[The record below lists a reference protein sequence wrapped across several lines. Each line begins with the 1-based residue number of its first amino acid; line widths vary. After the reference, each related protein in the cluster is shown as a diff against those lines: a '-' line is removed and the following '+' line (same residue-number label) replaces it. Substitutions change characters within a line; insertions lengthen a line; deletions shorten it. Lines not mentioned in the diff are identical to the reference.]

1 MFASGRFR
9 FLAVLLSLVTV
20 FSVATVDMAEA
31 RRGGSFG
38 SRGTR
43 TMQTV
48 PSTNTSPNATAPVNR
63 TMTNQQAT
71 QQRNAATPISQRPGG
86 LFGGGLLQGLFLGGL
101 FGLFLGHG
109 FGGFGGMLSL
119 LFQFALIGGLLWFFF
134 GRRRQ
139 SATAGGPAAGPA
151 GGLGNGLGG
160 NPFARADS
168 QPSANPFQ
176 RSGGGAATQGNS
188 YEVTSAD
195 LDVFETR
202 LADVQA
208 AFSREDYGALR
219 AITTPEMMGYLSE
232 ELGQNASQGVRNEVY
247 DVKML
252 GGSVAEAWR
261 EGDQTYVTVAMKYES
276 RDVTRE
282 RATGNIVSGDES
294 LTETTEIWTFVR
306 DGQGEWKLSAIQDA

>member
-1 MFASGRFR
+1 MFASGKFR

-43 TMQTV
+43 TFQTV
-48 PSTNTSPNATAPVNR
+48 PATNTSPTTTAPVNR

-71 QQRNAATPISQRPGG
+71 QPRNATTPISQRPGG

-109 FGGFGGMLSL
+109 FGGALGIFSL
-119 LFQFALIGGLLWFFF
+119 LFQILLIGGLLWFLF
-134 GRRRQ
+134 GRRRMAAPA
-139 SATAGGPAAGPA
+139 SATAGGPGGGPQM
-151 GGLGNGLGG
+151 GG
-160 NPFARADS
+160 NPFERRDP
-168 QPSANPFQ
+168 QPRANPFGG
-176 RSGGGAATQGNS
+176 GGGAAASSNI
-188 YEVTSAD
+188 EVSNRD
-195 LDVFETR
+195 LDVFEQR
-202 LADVQA
+202 LAEVQD

-232 ELGQNASQGVRNEVY
+232 ELGENASRGLRNEVV

-261 EGDQTYVTVAMKYES
+261 EGERDYVTVAMRYES

-282 RATGNIVSGDES
+282 RATGRIVSGDEA
-294 LTETTEIWTFVR
+294 LTETTEVWTFVR
-306 DGQGEWKLSAIQDA
+306 ERGGEWKLSAIQEA

>member
-1 MFASGRFR
+1 MFASGKIR

-43 TMQTV
+43 TFQTV

-63 TMTNQQAT
+63 TMTNQQST
-71 QQRNAATPISQRPGG
+71 QQRNATTPISQRPGG
-86 LFGGGLLQGLFLGGL
+86 LFGGGILQGLFLGGL
-101 FGLFLGHG
+101 FGMFLGHG
-109 FGGFGGMLSL
+109 FGGGLGILSL
-119 LFQFALIGGLLWFFF
+119 LFQILLVGGLVWFFF
-134 GRRRQ
+134 GRRRM
-139 SATAGGPAAGPA
+139 ATAGGPSSGPQVNPFGSGNDRQQRANPFAGPA
-151 GGLGNGLGG
+151 T
-160 NPFARADS
+160 
-168 QPSANPFQ
+168 
-176 RSGGGAATQGNS
+176 GGAFQPDNR
-188 YEVTSAD
+188 D

-202 LADVQA
+202 LGEVQA
-208 AFSREDYGALR
+208 AYSREDYGALR
-219 AITTPEMMGYLSE
+219 AITTPEMMSYLSE
-232 ELGQNASQGVRNEVY
+232 ELGNNASRGLRNEVF

-261 EGDQTYVTVAMKYES
+261 EGDSEYATVAMRYES

-282 RATGNIVSGDES
+282 RQTGRIVSGDES

-306 DGQGEWKLSAIQDA
+306 ERGGEWKLSAIQEA

>member
-1 MFASGRFR
+1 M
-9 FLAVLLSLVTV
+9 LTV
-20 FSVATVDMAEA
+20 FSVATIDTAEA

-63 TMTNQQAT
+63 TMTNQQST
-71 QQRNAATPISQRPGG
+71 QQRNSATPIAQRPGG

-109 FGGFGGMLSL
+109 FGGMGGMLSL
-119 LFQFALIGGLLWFFF
+119 LFQFALIGGLLWFIF
-134 GRRRQ
+134 GRRRM
-139 SATAGGPAAGPA
+139 AAAGGPASGPNPA
-151 GGLGNGLGG
+151 NGNGLGG
-160 NPFARADS
+160 NPFARNDG
-168 QPSANPFQ
+168 QPAANPF
-176 RSGGGAATQGNS
+176 SGRGTGGRAAAQAS
-188 YEVTSAD
+188 YEVSNTD
-195 LDVFETR
+195 LDLFEGR
-202 LADVQA
+202 LAELQD

-232 ELGQNASQGVRNEVY
+232 ELGSNASQGVRNEVY

-261 EGDQTYVTVAMKYES
+261 EGDTDYATVAMKYES

-282 RATGNIVSGDES
+282 RATGKIVAGDEG

-306 DGQGEWKLSAIQDA
+306 ERGGDWKLSAIQDA

>member
-1 MFASGRFR
+1 MFASGKFR
-9 FLAVLLSLVTV
+9 FLAVLLSLVTI

-43 TMQTV
+43 TFQTV

-63 TMTNQQAT
+63 TMTNQQAA
-71 QQRNAATPISQRPGG
+71 QPRNATTPISQRPGG

-101 FGLFLGHG
+101 FGMFLGHG

-119 LFQFALIGGLLWFFF
+119 LFQVALIGGVLWFLF
-134 GRRRQ
+134 GRRRRM
-139 SATAGGPAAGPA
+139 ATPA
-151 GGLGNGLGG
+151 GAPGGSGNGMGLGG
-160 NPFARADS
+160 NPFARHDDG
-168 QPSANPFQ
+168 QQNANPFQ
-176 RSGGGAATQGNS
+176 RRGGAAPTQGNS

-195 LDVFETR
+195 LDIFETR

-219 AITTPEMMGYLSE
+219 AVTTPEMMGYLSE
-232 ELGQNASQGVRNEVY
+232 ELGSNASQGVRNEVF

-261 EGDQTYVTVAMKYES
+261 EGDDTYVTVAMKYES
-276 RDVTRE
+276 RDVTRD
-282 RATGNIVSGDES
+282 RASGRIVSGDDS

-306 DGQGEWKLSAIQDA
+306 EGRGEWKLSAIQDA

>member
-1 MFASGRFR
+1 MFASGTFR
-9 FLAVLLSLVTV
+9 FWAVLLSLVTV

-43 TMQTV
+43 TFQTV
-48 PSTNTSPNATAPVNR
+48 PSTNTSPTTTAPINR

-71 QQRNAATPISQRPGG
+71 QPRNTTTPISQRPGG

-109 FGGFGGMLSL
+109 FGGFGGVFSL
-119 LFQFALIGGLLWFFF
+119 LFQILLIGGLLWFLF
-134 GRRRQ
+134 GRRRI
-139 SATAGGPAAGPA
+139 ATAGGPQMGP
-151 GGLGNGLGG
+151 
-160 NPFARADS
+160 NPFEGHDPQRR
-168 QPSANPFQ
+168 ANPFG
-176 RSGGGAATQGNS
+176 GGGAAPPSGRL
-188 YEVTSAD
+188 EVSNRD
-195 LDVFETR
+195 LDVFEER
-202 LADVQA
+202 LTQLQD

-232 ELGQNASQGVRNEVY
+232 ELGENASRGLRNEVF

-261 EGDQTYVTVAMKYES
+261 EGDRDYVTVAMRYES

-282 RATGNIVSGDES
+282 RATGRIVSGDEA
-294 LTETTEIWTFVR
+294 LTETTEVWTFVR
-306 DGQGEWKLSAIQDA
+306 ERGGDWKLSAIQEA

>member
-1 MFASGRFR
+1 MFASGKFR

-43 TMQTV
+43 TFQTV
-48 PSTNTSPNATAPVNR
+48 PSTNTAPNATAPVNR

-71 QQRNAATPISQRPGG
+71 QPRNAATPISQRPGG

-109 FGGFGGMLSL
+109 FGGFGGLLSL
-119 LFQFALIGGLLWFFF
+119 LFQIALIGGLLWFLF
-134 GRRRQ
+134 GRRRM
-139 SATAGGPAAGPA
+139 AAPA
-151 GGLGNGLGG
+151 GAGAGSPASQPGLGG
-160 NPFARADS
+160 NPFARNDGQAS
-168 QPSANPFQ
+168 TNPFQ
-176 RSGGGAATQGNS
+176 RAGGSAAAQGNS

-195 LDVFETR
+195 LDIFEDR
-202 LADVQA
+202 LKQVQD

-219 AITTPEMMGYLSE
+219 AVTTPEMMGYLSE
-232 ELGQNASQGVRNEVY
+232 ELGQNASQGLRNEVF

-252 GGSVAEAWR
+252 SGSVAEAWR
-261 EGDQTYVTVAMKYES
+261 EGSQTYVTVAMKYES

-282 RATGNIVSGDES
+282 RATGRIVSGDEG

-306 DGQGEWKLSAIQDA
+306 DNGGEWKLSAIQEA

>member
-1 MFASGRFR
+1 MFASGKIR

-43 TMQTV
+43 TFQTV

-63 TMTNQQAT
+63 TMTNQQST
-71 QQRNAATPISQRPGG
+71 QRNTATPISQRPGG

-109 FGGFGGMLSL
+109 FGGFGGIFSL
-119 LFQFALIGGLLWFFF
+119 LFQFLLIGGLLWFFF
-134 GRRRQ
+134 GRRRM
-139 SATAGGPAAGPA
+139 APAGGPMAGGPASGP
-151 GGLGNGLGG
+151 NMGG
-160 NPFARADS
+160 NPFQRHDG
-168 QPSANPFQ
+168 QQRPNPF
-176 RSGGGAATQGNS
+176 GGVGGRAASSNLDVS
-188 YEVTSAD
+188 NRD
-195 LDVFETR
+195 LDIFEER
-202 LADVQA
+202 LAAVQD

-232 ELGQNASQGVRNEVY
+232 ELGENASRGLRNEVF

-261 EGDQTYVTVAMKYES
+261 EGDRDFATVAMRYES

-282 RATGNIVSGDES
+282 RATGRIVSGDEA
-294 LTETTEIWTFVR
+294 LTETTEVWTFVR
-306 DGQGEWKLSAIQDA
+306 ERGGDWKLSAIQDA

>member
-1 MFASGRFR
+1 MFASGKFR
-9 FLAVLLSLVTV
+9 FLAIFLSLLTV
-20 FSVATVDMAEA
+20 FSVATIDTAEA

-43 TMQTV
+43 TFQTV
-48 PSTNTSPNATAPVNR
+48 PATNTSPGATAPVNR
-63 TMTNQQAT
+63 TMTNQQST
-71 QQRNAATPISQRPGG
+71 QQRNNTATPISQRPGG

-101 FGLFLGHG
+101 FGMFLGHG

-119 LFQFALIGGLLWFFF
+119 LFQIALIGGLLWFFF
-134 GRRRQ
+134 GRRRM
-139 SATAGGPAAGPA
+139 AAAGGP
-151 GGLGNGLGG
+151 GNGPSAGG
-160 NPFARADS
+160 NPFARNDEP
-168 QPSANPFQ
+168 QANPFQ
-176 RSGGGAATQGNS
+176 RRGGGGGATRQNA

-195 LDVFETR
+195 LDLFETR
-202 LADVQA
+202 LAEVQDA
-208 AFSREDYGALR
+208 YSREDYGALR

-261 EGDQTYVTVAMKYES
+261 EGSSDYATVAIKYES

-282 RATGNIVSGDES
+282 RATGRIVSGDES

-306 DGQGEWKLSAIQDA
+306 ERGEDWKLSAIQEA